1 MVSSYYVHYVH
12 DYIMISK
19 WLIKLLYILHNIDV
33 DENVTES
40 ITEDSNTVSGKF
52 IITII
57 SEKMMYIIN
66 SIKFVHIW
74 S

>member
-33 DENVTES
+33 DENVNES
-40 ITEDSNTVSGKF
+40 NTEDSNTVSGKF